1 MLSIFLSCPLLI
13 PGHVDVDGDAGS
25 AVVFAHLFIPSLCL
39 DLRPSSLSLA
49 LTLLLLGISSP
60 AVLSRPSFIRALA
73 DRL

>member
-1 MLSIFLSCPLLI
+1 MCTIPQEVDCELLLVEVLLSISHSCHLLS

-49 LTLLLLGISSP
+49 LTLLLL
-60 AVLSRPSFIRALA
+60 A
-73 DRL
+73 